1 MANKTALVM
10 KSTAALCLTV
20 ELPLLGCVHTLIT
33 LNKKPINST
42 FRLSQSLLRLLCLT
56 ALLFFSSRHCLGQAP
71 VFTNATVRNDGLF
84 QVQLKT
90 VVGQSYTIETSTN
103 LPNWTSVG
111 SFVNVTTNLLTLT
124 DSQRPVINFSRM
136 FYRARVGVSISFSFW
151 FNEYAEAGN
160 FQSGFTPVTSFPV
173 SLNSYTAN
181 LAAQND
187 ASPPSVTNVFFT
199 GPAGSGLSNT
209 QADNSW
215 TNSNEADFG
224 SPGVFS
230 PAAAPGGTWTVRY
243 KGTNET
249 FNVTDPQ
256 AASRLVIPLPTASVS
271 GDVLQSVSWVY
282 KDATTG
288 ATLGGTPAYLT
299 RIQLQIEGYVGGRI
313 YDSPDHAP
321 SSTSDILSS
330 TVNWSNVSRF
340 SMAYD
345 DSLGNEYVVIF
356 YKP

>member
-1 MANKTALVM
+1 MIVNR
-10 KSTAALCLTV
+10 SR
-20 ELPLLGCVHTLIT
+20 
-33 LNKKPINST
+33 S
-42 FRLSQSLLRLLCLT
+42 FRLIVIVSMLWPGCYRNPASMGTFL
-56 ALLFFSSRHCLGQAP
+56 SSYHGDILMEFRQ
-71 VFTNATVRNDGLF
+71 
-84 QVQLKT
+84 
-90 VVGQSYTIETSTN
+90 
-103 LPNWTSVG
+103 
-111 SFVNVTTNLLTLT
+111 
-124 DSQRPVINFSRM
+124 
-136 FYRARVGVSISFSFW
+136 
-151 FNEYAEAGN
+151 
-160 FQSGFTPVTSFPV
+160 
-173 SLNSYTAN
+173 
-181 LAAQND
+181 
-187 ASPPSVTNVFFT
+187 
-199 GPAGSGLSNT
+199 
-209 QADNSW
+209 
-215 TNSNEADFG
+215 
-224 SPGVFS
+224 
-230 PAAAPGGTWTVRY
+230 
-243 KGTNET
+243 GTNET

-288 ATLGGTPAYLT
+288 ATLGGAPAYLT